1 MSVRTARMLGAPASA
16 ALVVLMAA
24 GCLALWIAVP
34 VAWLWIGS
42 QIQSSVSLATALGV
56 TMTGIIATI
65 LLVAS
70 GLSWLNRRH
79 LALQQARDQPI
90 AAHGVLEP
98 LLVASAAIA
107 LVVFAFW
114 FFGLAGATPIPLNIS
129 Y

>member
-1 MSVRTARMLGAPASA
+1 MSGPTRQILGAPVSV
-16 ALVVLMAA
+16 ALVAVMAM

-34 VAWLWIGS
+34 VGWLWIGS
-42 QIQSSVSLATALGV
+42 QIQNSVSLATALGV
-56 TMTGIIATI
+56 TMMGIIVTI

-79 LALQQARDQPI
+79 LALQEARNLPT
-90 AAHGVLEP
+90 ATHGVLEP
-98 LLVASAAIA
+98 LLVASAGIA